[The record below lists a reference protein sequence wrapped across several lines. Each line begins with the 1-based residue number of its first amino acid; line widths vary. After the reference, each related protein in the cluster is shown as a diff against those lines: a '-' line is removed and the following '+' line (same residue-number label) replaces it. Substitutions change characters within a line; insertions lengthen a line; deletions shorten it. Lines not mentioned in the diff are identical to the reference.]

1 MSGIQCGTDTA
12 HPHSYIHEEGP
23 YGNEVDGK
31 LCGGWEELCK
41 AGDIFMQTTPTILLK
56 NSPKTGAEPGKGIEN
71 GGIGNNFYKC
81 DVLLIP

>member
-1 MSGIQCGTDTA
+1 MEMKWA
-12 HPHSYIHEEGP
+12 AN
-23 YGNEVDGK
+23 YGGVG
-31 LCGGWEELCK
+31 ELCK

-81 DVLLIP
+81 DVLLIL